1 MSDNKV
7 KVKKILVFDSGVGG
21 LSVFK
26 AVKVLNPE
34 ICPYYVFDHEC
45 FPYGTK
51 TDDFIIER
59 VLKIVKKCLLK
70 SQFDVIVVACNTA
83 STVVLP
89 SLRNSVNIPVVGVVP
104 AIKPAARLSK
114 NKVLGL
120 LATPATINREY
131 TKNLIADFAKDCTI
145 VSVGDPDL
153 AALAEEKLITGKTD
167 SEKVKN
173 ILKGFVK
180 DNNENNPD
188 IIILGCTH
196 YPFIKEEISSILPK
210 VKIIDSGEAIAR
222 RVRTILRDI
231 DYRFEPKEEPK
242 AFYTGILDDYENR
255 LMIFKKFGFN
265 HLENIIV

>member
-7 KVKKILVFDSGVGG
+7 KVKKVLFFDSGVGG
-21 LSVFK
+21 LSVFN
-26 AVKVLNPE
+26 AVKKFNPE

-51 TDDFIIER
+51 TDEFIIER
-59 VLKIVKKCLLK
+59 VLKIIKKCIEETPM
-70 SQFDVIVVACNTA
+70 DVIVVACNTA

-89 SLRNSVNIPVVGVVP
+89 ALRDYVNIPVVGVVP

-131 TKNLIADFAKDCTI
+131 TKNLIRDFAKDCTVI
-145 VSVGDPDL
+145 SVGDPDL
-153 AALAEEKLITGKTD
+153 ATLAEEKLITGKTD
-167 SEKVKN
+167 SAKIRE
-173 ILKGFVK
+173 ILTVFTSKK
-180 DNNENNPD
+180 EANPD
-188 IIILGCTH
+188 ILILGCTH
-196 YPFIKEEISSILPK
+196 YPFIQDEISSILPN

-231 DYRFEPKEEPK
+231 AYRYERIEEPK
-242 AFYTGILDDYENR
+242 VLYTGILDDYENR
-255 LMIFKKFGFN
+255 FMIFKKFGFN
-265 HLENIIV
+265 KIEKIVV